1 MGSRGIEPDYQE
13 QIQTVVREPVSRDR
27 QKLLTGALTLSHV
40 VSVSVRVAIVTEYF
54 NQNK

>member
-13 QIQTVVREPVSRDR
+13 QIQAVVREPVSRDR
-27 QKLLTGALTLSHV
+27 QNLLTGALTLSHV